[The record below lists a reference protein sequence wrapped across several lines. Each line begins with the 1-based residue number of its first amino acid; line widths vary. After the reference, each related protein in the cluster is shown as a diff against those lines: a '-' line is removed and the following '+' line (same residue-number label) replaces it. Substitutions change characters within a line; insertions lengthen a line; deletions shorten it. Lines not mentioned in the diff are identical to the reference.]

1 MDSYD
6 IQFNKNSQLKRKK
19 TTKMILVV
27 LLVLLL
33 ITAGIITLLRKPF
46 LFIQTVTIT
55 GTEALD
61 HALIQERTDQYLGQM
76 KVYVIPRKNILVF
89 SKKHFTNWLMTEFP
103 AIRNMSVI
111 FDQEKNMMID
121 IIERKPKA
129 LWCQQQDCFF
139 IGYDGIIYR
148 KAPQFSD
155 GIFLKIQGEPVENP
169 LGYSIE
175 NLASVDAL
183 METVELLSL
192 NDTAVSKIELGIP
205 HKFFV
210 YTLAGYPTN
219 FSSYILYSNQNENRP
234 LNVLLDLLMTD
245 AVFQENLKQYAGKLE
260 YIDLTIPEKI
270 YYRFSNTPTSLLPPQ
285 TQTNE

>member
-6 IQFNKNSQLKRKK
+6 VQFNKNSERKRKK

-46 LFIQTVTIT
+46 LFIQTVTIM

-61 HALIQERTDQYLGQM
+61 PILIQERTDQYLGQM
-76 KVYVIPRKNILVF
+76 KAYVIPRKNILVF
-89 SKKHFTNWLMTEFP
+89 SKQHFTNWLMRQFP
-103 AIRNMSVI
+103 AIRDMSVV
-111 FDQEKNMMID
+111 FDQEKNMTIT
-121 IIERKPKA
+121 ITERKPKA

-175 NLASVDAL
+175 NLASIGTL
-183 METVELLSL
+183 METVELLAL
-192 NDTAVSKIELGIP
+192 NNTNVSKIELGNP

-210 YTLAGYPTN
+210 YTLAGYSTN
-219 FSSYILYSNQNENRP
+219 FSSYILYNNQDENRS
-234 LNVLLDLLMTD
+234 LNILLDLLMTD
-245 AVFQENLKQYAGKLE
+245 TVFQENLKQYAGKLE

-270 YYRFSNTPTSLLPPQ
+270 YYRFSNTPTPQLPQ
-285 TQTNE
+285 INE